1 MTAGNHGTHG
11 DDHVFD
17 DLPALLNGELNRA
30 ETSRVSDHLR
40 ACDDCRQD
48 LVLTVSASAA
58 LRSAVRFAP
67 TVMEEDGGLP
77 DPGRFLAELAT
88 GEPASG
94 GAGGPTAGGYP
105 GQGAPPGWPPGA
117 TPPADPRLGAG
128 PYPDAPGYDP
138 RLPAGGPGAPGVP
151 VLDPT
156 RPARA
161 RHARPGST
169 GRSRARWTAA
179 AAALLLLAGVG
190 AGVIITRDNGS
201 RPGGRQIALSAV
213 GPGNAAGNATLRGNE
228 VCVNPTNLAAPAPGH
243 SYEVWLVNPAG
254 SKLLPVGMTSNGEG
268 CWTIPADQVA
278 AYNTVEISNEPDDG
292 NPAYSGTSVL
302 RGKYS

>member
-17 DLPALLNGELNRA
+17 ELPALLNGELGRA

-48 LVLTVSASAA
+48 LVLAVSASAA

-77 DPGRFLAELAT
+77 DPGRFLAELAGGGPAT
-88 GEPASG
+88 EPANGGLTPWPGGFSG
-94 GAGGPTAGGYP
+94 
-105 GQGAPPGWPPGA
+105 PGA
-117 TPPADPRLGAG
+117 SSGAAPTADPRLGAG
-128 PYPDAPGYDP
+128 PDTRP
-138 RLPAGGPGAPGVP
+138 GPGSHPYPPGPP
-151 VLDPT
+151 VLDPS
-156 RPARA
+156 RA
-161 RHARPGST
+161 PRGRHARRGPG

-179 AAALLLLAGVG
+179 AAALLLVAGVG
-190 AGVIITRDNGS
+190 AGVISRGSDNQ
-201 RPGGRQIALSAV
+201 PGGQQIALSAV
-213 GPGNAAGNATLRGNE
+213 GPGNAAGNATLRGNQ
-228 VCVNPTNLAAPAPGH
+228 VCVNPTNLAAPSAGH
-243 SYEVWLVNPAG
+243 SYEVWLVDPAQ
-254 SKLLPVGMTSNGEG
+254 SKLLPVGMTSNGQG

-278 AYNTVEISNEPDDG
+278 DYNTVEISDEPDDG
-292 NPAYSGTSVL
+292 NPVYSGKSVL